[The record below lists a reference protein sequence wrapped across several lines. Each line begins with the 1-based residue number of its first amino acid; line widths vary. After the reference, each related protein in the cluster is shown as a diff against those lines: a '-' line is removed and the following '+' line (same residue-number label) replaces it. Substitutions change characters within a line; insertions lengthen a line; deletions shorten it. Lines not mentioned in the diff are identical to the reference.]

1 MEAAFRSFG
10 VMYATWLPYSW
21 ERRRRACA
29 SLSLCIFDEMG
40 GSMLA
45 STEQPHNSALAPT
58 PVLSPQKVP
67 AGLRKLQQNDEK
79 PCECE
84 SGLKSWH
91 HLQDSCSAAR
101 RAMANLKPTKA
112 ATGIPVF
119 YYCNYCYMYP

>member
-1 MEAAFRSFG
+1 
-10 VMYATWLPYSW
+10 
-21 ERRRRACA
+21 
-29 SLSLCIFDEMG
+29 
-40 GSMLA
+40 MLA

-101 RAMANLKPTKA
+101 RAMANLKPQVHKSFLMLP
-112 ATGIPVF
+112 IPLRPLPDLDLERMASAKQEKSF
-119 YYCNYCYMYP
+119 LMRFPFE